1 LEEQERY
8 EDRLS
13 IMYKTERG
21 GREPMPLQ
29 DAAGMAICRPG
40 ASARGPVRELGRF
53 YQMLLDG
60 GELEG
65 RRFLAPETVKLLTS
79 RQRAGLYDHT
89 FMHTL
94 DFGVGF
100 ILNSNQYGAETVP
113 YGYGRHASEK
123 AFGHSGAQ
131 SSCAFADPEHG
142 LVASWVANGMPGER
156 LHQKRQREVNSAIY
170 EWLDLARTP
179 C

>member
-8 EDRLS
+8 GGRLS

-53 YQMLLDG
+53 YQMLLNG
-60 GELEG
+60 GELE
-65 RRFLAPETVKLLTS
+65 A
-79 RQRAGLYDHT
+79 

-94 DFGVGF
+94 DFGMGF

-142 LVASWVANGMPGER
+142 LVVSWVANGMPGER
-156 LHQKRQREVNSAIY
+156 LHHKRQRAVNSAIY
-170 EWLDLARTP
+170 EWLDLVRTTR
-179 C
+179 